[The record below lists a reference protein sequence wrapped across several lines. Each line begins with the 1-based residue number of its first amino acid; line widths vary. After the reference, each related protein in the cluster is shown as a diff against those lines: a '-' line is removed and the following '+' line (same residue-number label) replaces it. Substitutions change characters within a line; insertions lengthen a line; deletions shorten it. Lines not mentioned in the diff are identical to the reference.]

1 MIVTGRH
8 LPRRTFLKTL
18 GTAIALP
25 YLDAMTPAFA
35 SGPGRTLRR
44 AGPLGAAAARAAADL
59 HLHPEW
65 RDDGGLDA
73 GGDRR
78 GVRVHAH
85 PQAARGVSRSH
96 ARAERAGAQER
107 LRAGRWPGRPC
118 ARGGVLSHR
127 RASEEDRRRRH
138 QEQRLGGPDRG
149 AAHRHGHAVSV
160 ARTGVRRLADR
171 RQLRLRLQLRV
182 HQQPLVAQRD
192 GAQSAGNQS
201 PPRLR
206 AALRLL

>member
-35 SGPGRTLRR
+35 LEAGKHASAGRP
-44 AGPLGAAAARAAADL
+44 ASAAAAAAPDL
-59 HLHPEW
+59 HLHPER

-96 ARAERAGAQER
+96 PRAERARAQER
-107 LRAGRWPGRPC
+107 LRAGRRPRRPC
-118 ARGGVLSHR
+118 ARGGVLSHG
-127 RASEEDRRRRH
+127 RASEEDRGRRH
-138 QEQRLGGPDRG
+138 QEQRLGGSDRRAG
-149 AAHRHGHAVSV
+149 HRHDHPVSV
-160 ARTGVRRLADR
+160 ARTGLRRLADR
-171 RQLRLRLQLRV
+171 RQLRFRLQLRV

-192 GAQSAGNQS
+192 GAQPARDQPAAG
-201 PPRLR
+201 LR
-206 AALRLL
+206 AALRLV